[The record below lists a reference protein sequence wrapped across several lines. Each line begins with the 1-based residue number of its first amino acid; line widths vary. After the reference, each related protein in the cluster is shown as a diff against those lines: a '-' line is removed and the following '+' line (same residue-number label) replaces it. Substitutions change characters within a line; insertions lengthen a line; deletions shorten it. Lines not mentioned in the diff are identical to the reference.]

1 MRALLHSFDTTITGF
16 IIRLPAGLRSFFIMV
31 TTLGSPIV
39 TLGIGAVV
47 AVWGMYSANLR
58 LVISGGIVWLTL
70 GLGSIIKLLI
80 GRERPA
86 TDYAASMVFD
96 TMSFPSGH
104 SSGAAVAYGLLAY
117 IAWHILPQPWGY
129 IVASIFIL
137 LILLIGVSRIYL
149 GAHFPSD
156 VLAGW
161 LLGAA
166 GLCAIIFIVKPF
178 A

>member
-1 MRALLHSFDTTITGF
+1 MRALLHYFDTTLTGA
-16 IIRLPAGLRSFFIMV
+16 IVKLPIWLQPFFVAV

-39 TLGIGAVV
+39 TLCIGFIIAAWGIYATNIRLAV
-47 AVWGMYSANLR
+47 
-58 LVISGGIVWLTL
+58 SGGVIWLTL
-70 GLGSIIKLLI
+70 GIGSFIKLLV
-80 GRERPA
+80 GRERPT
-86 TDYAASMVFD
+86 TDYAANMVFD

-104 SSGAAVAYGLLAY
+104 SSGAAVAYGLLAFL
-117 IAWHILPQPWGY
+117 AWNILPQPWGY
-129 IVASIFIL
+129 IVAIIFIM

-166 GLCAIIFIVKPF
+166 GLCAIIFIVKPL